1 MSENTASW
9 PFIARFLSQLA
20 SLITWSPRKVCSPGR
35 HIKFQ
40 HRFVQKPA
48 AVPVTFPCPDR
59 DMLSFVNIG
68 EYRFRSEDRS
78 GANDRKQLFY
88 TPQPDRPRHTQPALS
103 SYDGREL
110 GSEQDVPSR
119 ASERQ
124 RCWRLARARGGRSRD
139 TSGAVEALGTLC
151 LMIEVKLSL
160 SATPQISSD
169 TDFTHKDFNLYRPL
183 KTPRAAARCPAL

>member
-68 EYRFRSEDRS
+68 EYRLRSEDRS

-119 ASERQ
+119 ASERAAAV
-124 RCWRLARARGGRSRD
+124 LAPGAGARRQVSGHVGSRGSAGD
-139 TSGAVEALGTLC
+139 FVPDDRGKV
-151 LMIEVKLSL
+151 VSL
-160 SATPQISSD
+160 SHSANI
-169 TDFTHKDFNLYRPL
+169 FRHRLYTQGL
-183 KTPRAAARCPAL
+183 

>member
-20 SLITWSPRKVCSPGR
+20 SLITWSQGKCV
-35 HIKFQ
+35 HL
-40 HRFVQKPA
+40 V
-48 AVPVTFPCPDR
+48 VTSNFNIVSFKNPPQFR
-59 DMLSFVNIG
+59 SLSHLMLSFVNIG

-78 GANDRKQLFY
+78 GAGDRKQLF
-88 TPQPDRPRHTQPALS
+88 TRHSLTGRATHSPLFPLMTAES
-103 SYDGREL
+103 SAASKTSHRA
-110 GSEQDVPSR
+110 P

>member
-48 AVPVTFPCPDR
+48 AVPVTFPCPCFP
-59 DMLSFVNIG
+59 FVNIG

-78 GANDRKQLFY
+78 GAGDRKQLF
-88 TPQPDRPRHTQPALS
+88 TRHSLTGRATHSPLFPLMTAESSAASKTSHRAPAS
-103 SYDGREL
+103 
-110 GSEQDVPSR
+110 GSG
-119 ASERQ
+119 AGA
-124 RCWRLARARGGRSRD
+124 WRARRQVSGHGSRGSAGD
-139 TSGAVEALGTLC
+139 FVPDDRGKV
-151 LMIEVKLSL
+151 VSL
-160 SATPQISSD
+160 SHSANI
-169 TDFTHKDFNLYRPL
+169 FRHRLYTQGL
-183 KTPRAAARCPAL
+183 

>member
-48 AVPVTFPCPDR
+48 AVPVTFPCPCFP
-59 DMLSFVNIG
+59 FVNIG

-78 GANDRKQLFY
+78 GAGDRKQLF
-88 TPQPDRPRHTQPALS
+88 TRHSLTGRATHSPLFPLMTAES
-103 SYDGREL
+103 SAASKTSHRA
-110 GSEQDVPSR
+110 P